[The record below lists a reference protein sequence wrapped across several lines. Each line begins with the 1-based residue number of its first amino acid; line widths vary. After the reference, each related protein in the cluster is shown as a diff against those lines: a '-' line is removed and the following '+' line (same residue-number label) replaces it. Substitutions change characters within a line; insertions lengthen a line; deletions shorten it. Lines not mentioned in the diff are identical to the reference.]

1 MIDPHQYPT
10 ALTIAGSDSGG
21 GAGMQADIKTMQ
33 ACETFSTVVVVGL
46 TAQNT
51 LGVQGAYPTELS
63 VIDEQFASVM
73 ADFDVRAAKTGALFD
88 RDHVLQVAKNLRDY
102 NQANLVVDPVMV
114 AKGGATLLDP
124 AGIEALKQSLLPLA
138 TLVTPNL
145 PEAELLAD
153 MTITSRDEM
162 VQAAKKI
169 RELGVANVI
178 VKGGH
183 GDGPVIYDYVLLA
196 DQEGFWLEGPKVETS
211 SKHGTGDTLSAAITS
226 FLAQGDDL
234 KTAIIKGHRY
244 MNTIIGIPLPLG
256 HGHGPLNHGR
266 WAGQGAEE

>member
-1 MIDPHQYPT
+1 MIDPNQYPT

-33 ACETFSTVVVVGL
+33 ACKAYSTVIVAGL

-51 LGVQGAYPTELS
+51 LGVQGAYPTDLA
-63 VIDEQFASVM
+63 VIDQQFASVM

-88 RDHVLQVAKNLRDY
+88 EARVLQVAKNIRHY
-102 NQANLVVDPVMV
+102 RQKNFVVDPVMV
-114 AKGGATLLDP
+114 AKGGAALLDQ
-124 AGIEALKQSLLPLA
+124 AGIAALKNHLLPLA

-153 MTITSRDEM
+153 MKISNRDGM
-162 VQAAKKI
+162 VTAGQKIQA
-169 RELGVANVI
+169 LGVPNVI

-183 GDGPVIYDYVLLA
+183 GEGPIIYDYVLLENE
-196 DQEGFWLEGPKVETS
+196 EGFWLEGQKVETS

-226 FLAQGDDL
+226 FLAQGDSL
-234 KTAIIKGHRY
+234 REAIEKGHRY
-244 MNTIIGIPLPLG
+244 MNAIIGHPLVIG
-256 HGHGPLNHGR
+256 HGHGPLNHGQ
-266 WAGQGAEE
+266 WSNPED